1 MKWRHS
7 DRSEADYKDAPLRS
21 QNAFDKQ
28 ARLLSANLLHPSIH
42 VNKYWGF
49 HFAVGAWQNLQITWQ
64 ARVNKDW
71 RFYFQIEDDTYIVVR
86 IVPHP
91 K

>member
-7 DRSEADYKDAPLRS
+7 NRSEQDYKDAPLRI
-21 QNAFDKQ
+21 QKAFDKQ
-28 ARLLSANLLHPSIH
+28 ARLLAANLLHPSLH
-42 VNKYWGF
+42 ARKFDESGD
-49 HFAVGAWQNLQITWQ
+49 TWQ